1 MKFII
6 LQATYYCS
14 PLYDSVRHEYIDL
27 SHLPISLP
35 LKDELKLWAEKFN
48 QLVDF
53 ENPTEG
59 YCKFFRKKRIYL
71 YWI

>member
-35 LKDELKLWAEKFN
+35 LKDELKLWAE
-48 QLVDF
+48 
-53 ENPTEG
+53 
-59 YCKFFRKKRIYL
+59 
-71 YWI
+71 